1 MAFERQYLARI
12 GGSGEGRALWMYAS
26 TEDAADVLAANFFLP
41 AKDELNK
48 ADVILLVD
56 TNLAGCTVS
65 FVKVNNKTN
74 TVTLA
79 SGTAIGDS

>member
-1 MAFERQYLARI
+1 MAFDRQFFSRI
-12 GGSGEGRALWMYAS
+12 GGSGQGRAVWMYAS

-41 AKDELNK
+41 AKDELTK

-56 TNLAGCTVS
+56 TNLAGCTIS
-65 FVKVNNKTN
+65 FVKANNKTT

-79 SGTAIGDS
+79 SGTAVGDS